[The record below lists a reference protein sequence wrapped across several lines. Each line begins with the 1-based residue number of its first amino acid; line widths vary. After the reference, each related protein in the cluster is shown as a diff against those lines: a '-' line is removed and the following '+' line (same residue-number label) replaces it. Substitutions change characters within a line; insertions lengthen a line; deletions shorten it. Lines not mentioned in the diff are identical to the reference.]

1 MKVFIS
7 YAASDRD
14 VARELAEHLELE
26 GHSVWYPDGSLYP
39 GDNWALE
46 VGKALGRSEA
56 MVVLLSP
63 QAMKSDW
70 VRRDIEFAFSTVK
83 YRGRLI
89 PVMVKPT
96 TDLPWILKK
105 LPLVRLSKGIV
116 HAAREVADYVEHGFE
131 LTPAKA

>member
-1 MKVFIS
+1 MKVFLS
-7 YAASDRD
+7 YAQSDRE
-14 VARELAEHLELE
+14 VAKELVSHLEKA
-26 GHSVWYPDGSLYP
+26 GHNVWFADDALFP
-39 GDNWALE
+39 GENWALE
-46 VGKALGRSEA
+46 VGKALDESEA

-70 VRRDIEFAFSTVK
+70 VRKEIEFALGARQ

-96 TDLPWILKK
+96 ADIPWILKR
-105 LPLVRLSKGIV
+105 LPIVRLGKHITGAV
-116 HAAREVADYVEHGFE
+116 REIAEYIEHGFE